1 MQCQWEYMHG
11 ACLSY
16 LMTASSS
23 MSNYISCTLCSY
35 KNGMFLPSPIIGR
48 VLNPRPWHSCSAL
61 EAKAITV
68 ICDDGKP
75 NHYVF

>member
-1 MQCQWEYMHG
+1 
-11 ACLSY
+11 
-16 LMTASSS
+16 
-23 MSNYISCTLCSY
+23 
-35 KNGMFLPSPIIGR
+35 MFLPSPIIGR